1 METTNQSA
9 VTPGPTPINLGQRKD
24 FTEACTT
31 SLKDHPKPCSNTFGT
46 AIYATEEQEFWLLP
60 ERAASSMKEAMHALE
75 NQIAPSKSRD
85 ARIKGLDDSGL
96 LEYFLEP
103 KLSTFLQGEQRQR
116 MEEIEAQ
123 EPNIEMDPGM
133 VLRSRK
139 EVKLA
144 KEKEAPKAEA
154 PKADTQRSR
163 IDQLQSEIDGQNRIH
178 DDYSALIKLRSE
190 YLELKKLAIAA
201 AKEKG
206 NTYENGALFSAGA
219 IEARARVQNYLE
231 KRKALISEG
240 GIAPQA
246 QEDIAKL
253 LETDKKKRDELQ
265 KCLQTCEGDTY
276 AYLAWKHGEAK
287 SFAYHEYTDSIA
299 KVSEYGLALPEFA
312 LISGDDI
319 TTGIEQFKLYLD
331 TEKQQSEINNRLRE
345 KYKNWIEATGQNAQ
359 APAGL
364 VDVERAEWDRL
375 QTVKQGL
382 HEKAKQKVAA
392 DTVRR
397 HLLWEPEQ
405 FEPQPID
412 RLVKDG
418 FPLREVS
425 TLSAS
430 GTPLRWLSLL
440 NIRGAKTSKRRHG
453 KGGEKS
459 RKN

>member
-9 VTPGPTPINLGQRKD
+9 VTPGPTPINLGPKKD

-31 SLKDHPKPCSNTFGT
+31 SLKDQPKPCSNTFGT

-85 ARIKGLDDSGL
+85 ARIKGLDESGL

-116 MEEIEAQ
+116 MEAIEAQ

-144 KEKEAPKAEA
+144 KEKETPKAEA

-163 IDQLQSEIDGQNRIH
+163 IDQLQSEIEGQNRIH
-178 DDYSALIKLRSE
+178 DDYSALIKLRRE

-231 KRKALISEG
+231 KRKALISE
-240 GIAPQA
+240 A
-246 QEDIAKL
+246 
-253 LETDKKKRDELQ
+253 ELRHRRR
-265 KCLQTCEGDTY
+265 KISPSSWKQTR
-276 AYLAWKHGEAK
+276 K
-287 SFAYHEYTDSIA
+287 SVTNCRSASRPA
-299 KVSEYGLALPEFA
+299 KVIPTPIWLGSTAKPSRLPITNTPIRLPKYRNTGLLC
-312 LISGDDI
+312 
-319 TTGIEQFKLYLD
+319 
-331 TEKQQSEINNRLRE
+331 
-345 KYKNWIEATGQNAQ
+345 
-359 APAGL
+359 
-364 VDVERAEWDRL
+364 
-375 QTVKQGL
+375 
-382 HEKAKQKVAA
+382 
-392 DTVRR
+392 
-397 HLLWEPEQ
+397 
-405 FEPQPID
+405 
-412 RLVKDG
+412 
-418 FPLREVS
+418 
-425 TLSAS
+425 LS
-430 GTPLRWLSLL
+430 
-440 NIRGAKTSKRRHG
+440 
-453 KGGEKS
+453 S
-459 RKN
+459 R